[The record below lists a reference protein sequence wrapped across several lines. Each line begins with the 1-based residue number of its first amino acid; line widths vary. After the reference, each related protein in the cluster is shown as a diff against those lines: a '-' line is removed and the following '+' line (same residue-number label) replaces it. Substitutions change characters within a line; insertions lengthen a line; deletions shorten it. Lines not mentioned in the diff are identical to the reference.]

1 MFVRYFVEIPRPA
14 VEVEEDILR
23 SPSAWAAAAA
33 TGAESRGETLLAEV
47 GFGANG
53 GRLAKT
59 VEMEFG
65 PPVRFPSKT
74 VLPMSWRSAG
84 LDRLFPRL
92 DADIEVA
99 PLGPN
104 RTQLSISARYD
115 PPLGSVGKALDRAV
129 LHRVAEATL
138 KDFLDRAAGTL
149 AAQASV
155 A

>member
-14 VEVEEDILR
+14 TEVEEDILLT
-23 SPSAWAAAAA
+23 PSVWASAAA
-33 TGAESRGETLLAEV
+33 TGAESRGVTLLAEV

-53 GRLAKT
+53 SRLAKA
-59 VEMEFG
+59 VEIEFG

-74 VLPMSWRSAG
+74 VLPMSWRAAG
-84 LDRLFPRL
+84 LEGLFPRL
-92 DADIEVA
+92 EADIEVA

-104 RTQLSISARYD
+104 RTQLSISAQYD

-129 LHRVAEATL
+129 LHRVAEATV
-138 KDFLDRAAGTL
+138 KDFLDRTAGTL
-149 AAQASV
+149 AGRASV